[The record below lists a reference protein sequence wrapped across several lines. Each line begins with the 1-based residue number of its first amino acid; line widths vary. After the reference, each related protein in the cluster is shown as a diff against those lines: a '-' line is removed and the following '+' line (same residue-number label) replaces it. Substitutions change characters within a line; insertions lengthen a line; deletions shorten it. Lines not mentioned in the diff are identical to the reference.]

1 MLSMGKEE
9 NPDPFLEISA
19 DVNLT
24 KTLTI
29 LPRKR
34 LVNNL
39 KKIVGE
45 ITNNEL
51 FKIIS
56 K

>member
-1 MLSMGKEE
+1 MLYTGKEE
-9 NPDPFLEISA
+9 NSDPFLEISA

-24 KTLTI
+24 KMLNI
-29 LPRKR
+29 LPRKW